1 VRALRKVPA
10 RIVAHG
16 VEGLCIVLL
25 AAISVDLLLGVFS
38 RYVLARTFVW
48 YDEVARACFIWLVF
62 LGAAVAVKRGAHFGL
77 YMVVDAMPPQLK
89 RAALLLT
96 PLTVIVFSATIV
108 VQGWSLTQHGS
119 AQTTAVMGMPV
130 SWIYAAMPVGG
141 ALMILYS
148 LPVALRTWRGN
159 AGEERV
165 EAQAENRP

>member
-1 VRALRKVPA
+1 MRVLKQALA
-10 RIVAHG
+10 LILAYG

-25 AAISVDLLLGVFS
+25 TVISIDLLLGVFS
-38 RYVLARTFVW
+38 RYVLERTFVW

-62 LGAAVAVKRGAHFGL
+62 LGAAAAVKRGAHFGL
-77 YMVVDAMPPQLK
+77 HTVVDAMPPHLK

-96 PLTVIVFSATIV
+96 PLTVIVFSAVLV

-119 AQTTAVMGMPV
+119 TQTTAVMAMPV

-148 LPVALRTWRGN
+148 LPVAWRTWRGDLGKEQG
-159 AGEERV
+159 AK
-165 EAQAENRP
+165 QP